1 MANFIDS
8 EQDFY
13 SKICSLENLFL
24 AFNNAR
30 KGKTKR
36 RYVKRFQLDLHNNLT
51 KLQQE
56 LVSQT
61 YLPNKLKTFT
71 LRDPKTRKISKSAFR
86 DRVVHHALCN
96 IIVPILEKSFI
107 YDSHAN
113 QIGKGTLKAIE
124 RFDIFKRKVSRNN
137 TITCWVLKADI
148 KHYFDEMN
156 HDILVGI
163 IRKKIQ
169 DEKVI
174 WLIKQIL
181 NTPARSFGGGANEF
195 CKKGM
200 PLGNLTSQFFANLY
214 LNELDQF
221 VKHKLRTK
229 YYIRY
234 VDDFVILHE
243 NKEQLELWKEEI
255 NKFLK
260 ERLKIELHPSKTH
273 VLNLNSGIN
282 FLGFRI
288 FYNFKLLRKSNM
300 GNFEKKFNHMK
311 ILYNEGV
318 INRDKVIEKLEGWM
332 EYASQGDTFK
342 FRKYVLRNFNR
353 DFPYQKEKTINNKS
367 KYGNFI
373 RKVNGSELAF
383 SVQQTLFMHRKG
395 LLIKDIAN
403 ERRIKE
409 TTVWEHLANLIEH
422 KQMSVSE
429 VLDKDKICKILSK
442 IYSRKDRLRDI
453 KRRLIKSS
461 ISFDEIACVMA
472 SVISKKKY
480 KSPRSPES

>member
-1 MANFIDS
+1 
-8 EQDFY
+8 
-13 SKICSLENLFL
+13 
-24 AFNNAR
+24 
-30 KGKTKR
+30 
-36 RYVKRFQLDLHNNLT
+36 
-51 KLQQE
+51 
-56 LVSQT
+56 
-61 YLPNKLKTFT
+61 
-71 LRDPKTRKISKSAFR
+71 
-86 DRVVHHALCN
+86 
-96 IIVPILEKSFI
+96 
-107 YDSHAN
+107 
-113 QIGKGTLKAIE
+113 
-124 RFDIFKRKVSRNN
+124 
-137 TITCWVLKADI
+137 
-148 KHYFDEMN
+148 
-156 HDILVGI
+156 
-163 IRKKIQ
+163 
-169 DEKVI
+169 
-174 WLIKQIL
+174 
-181 NTPARSFGGGANEF
+181 
-195 CKKGM
+195 M